1 MPKRCSCPKYL
12 AREVREKLDS
22 NIYCRPDIATARA
35 VLSSCSTCLPSPCSM
50 SLTPDL
56 GTGLTEAAAIKAPRL
71 RGTSSTVHPPELDP
85 VRLCLGQR
93 HPVSSRE
100 PLDAVTLW
108 LDADVSL
115 SLQRIPVAISPAS
128 TKGCA

>member
-56 GTGLTEAAAIKAPRL
+56 GTGLN
-71 RGTSSTVHPPELDP
+71 GGGCHQSTSSRGDP
-85 VRLCLGQR
+85 LHG
-93 HPVSSRE
+93 
-100 PLDAVTLW
+100 A
-108 LDADVSL
+108 
-115 SLQRIPVAISPAS
+115 SP
-128 TKGCA
+128 